1 MRTNLLIGYLDF
13 FTMKS
18 LSISVTFPHLQGLDL
33 SLNVVY
39 GQMC

>member
-18 LSISVTFPHLQGLDL
+18 FSISVTLD
-33 SLNVVY
+33 VVY